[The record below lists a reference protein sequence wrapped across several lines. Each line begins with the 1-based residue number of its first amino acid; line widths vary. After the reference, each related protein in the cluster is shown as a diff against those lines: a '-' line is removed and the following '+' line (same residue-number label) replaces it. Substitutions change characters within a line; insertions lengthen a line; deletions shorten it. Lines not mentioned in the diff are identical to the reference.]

1 MRLLRWLFEPMPDIG
16 LKSRLVF
23 AKIVNKIN
31 LSILEPVFTA
41 KRDVFLPHLA
51 CLLR

>member
-1 MRLLRWLFEPMPDIG
+1 MKNLFDLNGFE
-16 LKSRLVF
+16 L
-23 AKIVNKIN
+23 IN
-31 LSILEPVFTA
+31 VLEPVFTA